1 MKILIL
7 GKGFIGTRLHS
18 YLQSED
24 IHSTVFSK
32 AELNYTSPFRLGKYL
47 RRHHPDYV
55 INASG
60 YTGRPN
66 VDACEDDKENCW
78 YYNVAI
84 PNRISEACQK
94 THSKLIHISSGCI
107 YTGYE
112 KEYTEKDPPNF
123 GLFDNDSSWYSKT
136 KHAAELELQDK
147 NAYIFRIRMPFTKDY
162 TPRNIFNKI
171 LKYDNLIAYQNSM
184 TGIEDFCSFIVQFIR
199 KDDIKPGIFNV
210 VNPGGL
216 DIKQI
221 TTIMKKYSWYNP
233 NWKFVDIK
241 ELNMKANRSNCILS
255 CKKIENL
262 GLGLPEAIE
271 SVENCISLMPTHY
284 DE

>member
-1 MKILIL
+1 
-7 GKGFIGTRLHS
+7 
-18 YLQSED
+18 
-24 IHSTVFSK
+24 
-32 AELNYTSPFRLGKYL
+32 
-47 RRHHPDYV
+47 
-55 INASG
+55 
-60 YTGRPN
+60 
-66 VDACEDDKENCW
+66 
-78 YYNVAI
+78 
-84 PNRISEACQK
+84 
-94 THSKLIHISSGCI
+94 
-107 YTGYE
+107 
-112 KEYTEKDPPNF
+112 
-123 GLFDNDSSWYSKT
+123 
-136 KHAAELELQDK
+136 
-147 NAYIFRIRMPFTKDY
+147 
-162 TPRNIFNKI
+162 
-171 LKYDNLIAYQNSM
+171 M
-184 TGIEDFCSFIVQFIR
+184 TGIEDFCRFVVQFIR